1 MGDMTQKALAIDK
14 YIRKLDEIINTGNIS
29 NARQLIREIV
39 AVYESEIKDIRSQL
53 DMYSMVRSDNP
64 DFTNDATILK
74 AKLSNYKLNLV
85 TGLYEYLG
93 KTGKG
98 FQVSQSVNQSVTTNV
113 EITLDN
119 TVSIINNLPA
129 EVLSDDEK
137 VYLSGIL
144 ATINA
149 ASDKPTRWERA
160 KNALKWIA
168 EKGIEVGVAALPYIV
183 EALKK

>member
-1 MGDMTQKALAIDK
+1 
-14 YIRKLDEIINTGNIS
+14 
-29 NARQLIREIV
+29 
-39 AVYESEIKDIRSQL
+39 
-53 DMYSMVRSDNP
+53 MYVN
-64 DFTNDATILK
+64 
-74 AKLSNYKLNLV
+74 
-85 TGLYEYLG
+85 G